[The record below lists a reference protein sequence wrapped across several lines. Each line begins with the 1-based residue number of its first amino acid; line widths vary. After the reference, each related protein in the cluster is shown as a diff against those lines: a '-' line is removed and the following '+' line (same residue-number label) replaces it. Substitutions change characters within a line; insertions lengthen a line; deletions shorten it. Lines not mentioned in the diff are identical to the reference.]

1 MKTFV
6 LIGVLLVVTSAVLG
20 DPLQRG
26 NRIYNGQAASPGQ
39 FPYAVG
45 IAPITPITAR
55 QVCGGSLVSANFV
68 LTAGRC
74 VHNIERVNVVLG
86 ALRIFEETEPT
97 RLQMESNQFVIH
109 SGFEQEPEIFDVA
122 LVRLPQAAPIGGNI
136 GIIRLPNRRQVEA
149 TFVGQQGTV
158 IGWGTSGTGTTFA
171 DQLQFA
177 RSQVISQLACRLSL
191 PATTILDE
199 HVCTEGSSSPC
210 AGDYGGPLTI
220 TDIDGITTQIGVF
233 SFNSVVGCAQ
243 GRAAVYTRMSSYL
256 NWIGQNSDVV
266 IRDDF

>member
-6 LIGVLLVVTSAVLG
+6 LIGVLLAVTSAVLG

-109 SGFEQEPEIFDVA
+109 SGFEQEPDIFDVA

-158 IGWGTSGTGTTFA
+158 IG
-171 DQLQFA
+171 
-177 RSQVISQLACRLSL
+177 SQVISQLACRLSL

-220 TDIDGITTQIGVF
+220 TDIDGTTTQIGVF